1 MPWAVLAPH
10 LPGPLFP
17 LGGGP
22 PSTSLRVSDLS
33 ALSPGHPCLFLVT
46 ITSLWADFPGVV
58 LGCPHVPVRG
68 LRAGG
73 WGRHWPAQVS
83 DKHTEQPSS
92 HSTWVSGGRAW
103 PSEPDPLH
111 RSAHGSALGHLP
123 VWASQIWALS
133 GAAWPVGPSLP
144 GRPPGRLAA
153 RALAPLGV
161 QGGLGV
167 GGVLP
172 SVCTQSQAAPGLSPA
187 EGTSWPVQ
195 PGRAW
200 PTPRWPR
207 QRYADPHPAPLSR
220 VVFQVSLLKLAAVES
235 WLCLALRLGHLT
247 CVPHSSPTWMPLL
260 SDVSSAPWEQPSLL
274 HHP

>member
-167 GGVLP
+167 GG
-172 SVCTQSQAAPGLSPA
+172 GLA
-187 EGTSWPVQ
+187 KCVHPVT
-195 PGRAW
+195 GGAW
-200 PTPRWPR
+200 PFTGRGHILACATW
-207 QRYADPHPAPLSR
+207 QSMADPT
-220 VVFQVSLLKLAAVES
+220 LAS
-235 WLCLALRLGHLT
+235 SALRRPPPRTFISCGF
-247 CVPHSSPTWMPLL
+247 
-260 SDVSSAPWEQPSLL
+260 PSFVVIKRRL
-274 HHP
+274 